1 MKKSPP
7 KARGGLCGR
16 PGGRS
21 RLAPRYSAPE
31 FVPFCERVGLKLE
44 PFQRKIA
51 KAAAAPEREF
61 VRLIPRGSGKTT
73 LLAVLAYI
81 TSSRRRASGLRRRLL
96 APTDPNSSVRQ
107 APGAAKA
114 LGLELDRL
122 DAPSAG
128 IDVRREDA
136 RGGG

>member
-1 MKKSPP
+1 VKKLPP

-31 FVPFCERVGLKLE
+31 FGPFCERVGLKLE

-51 KAAAAPEREF
+51 KGAAGPEREF

-73 LLAVLAYI
+73 LLAALPSTI
-81 TSSRRRASGLRRRLL
+81 PSRRRTRRGTSPRPRANRSEQQRSSGARR
-96 APTDPNSSVRQ
+96 
-107 APGAAKA
+107 G
-114 LGLELDRL
+114 
-122 DAPSAG
+122 
-128 IDVRREDA
+128 
-136 RGGG
+136 